1 MQRLARLTAE
11 RLLPERRLD
20 LVLLRVKASSGFSD
34 GGRDPRALR
43 GRLEFGYRLMA
54 RPPADDQSAGLA
66 RAPRQKDT
74 RQVWVP
80 MTPRPVITSA
90 APILVRSS
98 RPREPLAMM
107 IPAPSPGTNST
118 DAAADESEQPTSDAP
133 DWPLGARPLAYA
145 DFSAALK
152 GALRDFHSTDLLARN
167 PLLLGGIRDLS
178 GSVGPMELKAF
189 LSETVRTLFDNPR
202 DEKLRRVIELT
213 YFQPAPKQEV
223 VAGRLSLSFGTY
235 RRHLTTAR
243 DRLTRWLWKSARDA
257 PTQPE
262 VPAALWPTPKPEK
275 SEGESAASPEARE
288 PAPPRLSVV
297 ILPFLNIGGDAQD
310 DHFVDGI
317 TESLTTDLSRCSGVF
332 AISRN
337 TAFAYKG
344 KPIDTRQIGRELGVR
359 YVLEGSVQNA
369 GERMRF
375 NAQLVDAESGAHLW
389 AERFDKERGDLL
401 DMQDE
406 VTARPARTIHL
417 ELIAA
422 ESRRAARE
430 HPNRLDSVDHTLHG
444 WAAWHRH
451 LSLEVARQ
459 ARRFF
464 EAALRLDEN
473 NLGALLG
480 LANAHMSEVNMYAS
494 NDRAGHIRAA
504 EAAAMKALALAPD
517 NADARVTY
525 GTVLFAMRAPDR
537 ALREF
542 KFAVSLDGNLAMAH
556 AYIGLMKFLL
566 GGARNPR
573 RCRGSHAAQPAR
585 SAPLPVALFHRSGR
599 CLSRASDARDR
610 EPAQDGR
617 NQPELGTLPLHA
629 GWCPA
634 PCRAALRGRR
644 SLCRRPASRAQFH
657 HRQVLC
663 RGG

>member
-1 MQRLARLTAE
+1 
-11 RLLPERRLD
+11 
-20 LVLLRVKASSGFSD
+20 
-34 GGRDPRALR
+34 
-43 GRLEFGYRLMA
+43 
-54 RPPADDQSAGLA
+54 
-66 RAPRQKDT
+66 
-74 RQVWVP
+74 
-80 MTPRPVITSA
+80 
-90 APILVRSS
+90 
-98 RPREPLAMM
+98 MM

-178 GSVGPMELKAF
+178 GSVGPMELKAL

-243 DRLTRWLWKSARDA
+243 DRLTRWLWESSRDA

-310 DHFVDGI
+310 DHFADGI
-317 TESLTTDLSRCSGVF
+317 TETLTTDLSRCPGVF

-359 YVLEGSVQNA
+359 YALEGSVQNA

-406 VTARPARTIHL
+406 VTTRLARTIHI

-430 HPNRLDSVDHTLHG
+430 HPDRLDSIDHTLHG
-444 WAAWHRH
+444 WAAWNQH
-451 LSLEVARQ
+451 LSLEVARKS
-459 ARRFF
+459 RHFF

-473 NLGALLG
+473 NVGALMG
-480 LANAHMSEVNMYAS
+480 FASAHMWEVNMYVS
-494 NDRAGHIRAA
+494 NDRAGQIRAA
-504 EAAAMKALALAPD
+504 ETAATRALALAPD
-517 NADARVTY
+517 SANAHLTH
-525 GTVLFAMRAPDR
+525 GIVLFSMRAPER

-542 KFAVSLDGNLAMAH
+542 EFALSLDSNLAIAHGYLGLVKVFLGRAGESRAHVAEAMRLSPRDPLLFFWHFFIGVAEIHLGRVVHGLESLRKSVEINPNWGLSQFVLAGALALAGLLVEAAEVCAVARRLAPNFTIAKFRAEAVSDDPVYLVMREHFSEGLRLA
-556 AYIGLMKFLL
+556 G
-566 GGARNPR
+566 
-573 RCRGSHAAQPAR
+573 
-585 SAPLPVALFHRSGR
+585 V
-599 CLSRASDARDR
+599 
-610 EPAQDGR
+610 
-617 NQPELGTLPLHA
+617 PEG
-629 GWCPA
+629 
-634 PCRAALRGRR
+634 
-644 SLCRRPASRAQFH
+644 
-657 HRQVLC
+657 
-663 RGG
+663 